1 MSRTLDL
8 QASSADPI
16 GGTVAFMTG
25 RVICFGA
32 TGFTGRL
39 VAEALVRAGMG
50 PVLAGRSADALID
63 LTGDLAGLG
72 PIDRPPTWQVAD
84 AIDPA
89 SVRDL
94 VTTADDVLVTTVGPF
109 ARWGRPAIDAAI
121 DAGCGYVDSTGEPS
135 FLRQVFEEDDPRAE
149 ATGARLLT
157 AFGYD
162 YVPGNLAAALAIE
175 DARQAGR
182 APVIVEVGYFVRGP
196 MKMSSGTRASIAGM
210 VDAPPFA
217 LRNGVIARTAGDVLE
232 FDVDGREWQAMP
244 VGGSEH
250 FALPRLDPDV
260 RDVSVGL
267 GWAGKWTKAAH
278 GVGTAVAAGA
288 SVPGV
293 GKLVRSTVARAAGE
307 ETGVGPTKEER
318 EDSRTVAIARTRD
331 GVGRELSRVT
341 VEGPSPYDLTAEL
354 IAWGGAMLL
363 TGRASRAGALGPAD
377 AFGLPALV
385 DGCRRMGLVRVG

>member
-1 MSRTLDL
+1 MGIARI
-8 QASSADPI
+8 PWF
-16 GGTVAFMTG
+16 GGTVAVMTG

-39 VAEALVRAGMG
+39 VAESLVRAGMA
-50 PVLAGRSADALID
+50 PVLAGRSADALIE

-84 AIDPA
+84 ASDPA

-94 VTTADDVLVTTVGPF
+94 VTSADDVLITTVGPF

-121 DAGCGYVDSTGEPS
+121 NAGCGYVDSTGEPS
-135 FLRQVFEEDDPRAE
+135 FLRQVFEEDGPRAE

-175 DARQAGR
+175 DARGTGR

-217 LRNGVIARTAGDVLE
+217 LRNGVIARTAGDVLA
-232 FDVDGREWQAMP
+232 FDVDGRDWQAMP

-250 FALPRLDPDV
+250 FTLPRLDPDV

-278 GVGTAVAAGA
+278 GVGAAVATGA
-288 SVPGV
+288 TVPGV
-293 GKLVRSTVARAAGE
+293 GTVVKKAVARAAGE
-307 ETGVGPTKEER
+307 ETGTGPSKEER

-354 IAWGGAMLL
+354 IAWGAAMLL

-385 DGCRRMGLVRVG
+385 DGCRRMGLMRVG